1 MWSPSKTVKVTKNA
15 ADDLI
20 LVSVL
25 IRTMFHILFVFQ
37 EVTNPLNCNNFLML
51 YALSWFGA
59 VLFLCSKT
67 CSAQILAEHYGLVV
81 FHVGGCFTLNKPFM
95 FLLLLFPS
103 ILQTRNQE
111 WEVPQL
117 SSHAAQSLPASASHS
132 SKPPVSSVQV
142 ASLMP
147 SPMHLQQGL
156 L

>member
-1 MWSPSKTVKVTKNA
+1 
-15 ADDLI
+15 
-20 LVSVL
+20 
-25 IRTMFHILFVFQ
+25 
-37 EVTNPLNCNNFLML
+37 ML

-67 CSAQILAEHYGLVV
+67 CNAQILAEHYSLVV